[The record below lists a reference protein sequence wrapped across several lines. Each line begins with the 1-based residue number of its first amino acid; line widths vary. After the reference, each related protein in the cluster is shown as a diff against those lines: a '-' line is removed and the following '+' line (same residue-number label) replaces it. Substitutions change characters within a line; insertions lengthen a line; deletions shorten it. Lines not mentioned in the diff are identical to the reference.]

1 MKPASHLPLTLLLL
15 ILPATACRAADA
27 PAADAPAAAPAA
39 KQKPLT
45 VAEQK
50 FAQLLS
56 GAELEGRYT
65 TWDNMDK
72 LKKDTYTLSK
82 VSKIGAG
89 TWLFVAHIRYADHD
103 ATVPLPLHVKWA
115 GDTPVIT
122 LDKFPVPGFGTF
134 SARVLFHGRYYAG
147 TWDAGDHGGHLYGTV
162 MLRADGG
169 TPPGK
174 EIGK

>member
-1 MKPASHLPLTLLLL
+1 MKTARLLPLALLLF
-15 ILPATACRAADA
+15 ILPASACPTADA
-27 PAADAPAAAPAA
+27 PAEAPQV
-39 KQKPLT
+39 KKKPLT

-50 FAQLLS
+50 FSQLLS

-65 TWDNMDK
+65 TWDQLDT
-72 LKKDTYTLSK
+72 LKKDTYTVSK
-82 VSKIGAG
+82 VSKIGG
-89 TWLFVAHIRYADHD
+89 DMWLFKVRIRYADHD

-147 TWDAGDHGGHLYGTV
+147 TWDAGDHGGHMYGTV
-162 MLRADGG
+162 VLRADGG
-169 TPPGK
+169 AAPAQAASKKSGEK
-174 EIGK
+174 

>member
-1 MKPASHLPLTLLLL
+1 MKTAPLLPLALLLF
-15 ILPATACRAADA
+15 ILPASAC
-27 PAADAPAAAPAA
+27 PAADAAAAVPAA
-39 KQKPLT
+39 KQQPLT

-50 FAQLLS
+50 FSQLLS

-65 TWDNMDK
+65 TWGSIDK

-82 VSKIGAG
+82 VSKIGG
-89 TWLFVAHIRYADHD
+89 DVWLFVVRIRYADHD

-147 TWDAGDHGGHLYGTV
+147 TWDAGDHGGHMYGTV
-162 MLRADGG
+162 VLRADGG
-169 TPPGK
+169 GAPTQAASKKSGEK
-174 EIGK
+174 